1 MNGSTG
7 HKKVSRLFIDE
18 KIIQRQREEM
28 PVIVTAD
35 EEIIAVGTLF
45 LKQKYNELISIS
57 NMGEE

>member
-1 MNGSTG
+1 MVALGI
-7 HKKVSRLFIDE
+7 KVSRLFIDE